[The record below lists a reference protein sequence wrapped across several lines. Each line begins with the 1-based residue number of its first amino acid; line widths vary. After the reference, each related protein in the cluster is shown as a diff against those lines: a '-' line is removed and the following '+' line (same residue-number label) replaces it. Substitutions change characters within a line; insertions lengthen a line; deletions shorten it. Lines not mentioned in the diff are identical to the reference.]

1 MLVRVVLRC
10 AAAAKCA
17 ASSSSSLA
25 VRRLSTAAA
34 SEASSASAAPTAE
47 AILANIGRDIPLKV
61 VPREARRQARKL
73 AKQAGA
79 GDVKHGV
86 RTASLPSRISLAVL
100 GGSITGSIVW
110 HFVLDDGLKK
120 SIADTLG
127 ATFLGDIYAF
137 AGKKVEEVLKPWTD
151 PSRAKLLPVGTLA
164 NNEWEPRRWIVV
176 LIRIRGV

>member
-10 AAAAKCA
+10 AAVNAKRAAPTA
-17 ASSSSSLA
+17 LA
-25 VRRLSTAAA
+25 VRRLTTAAA
-34 SEASSASAAPTAE
+34 SEGASATAAPSAE
-47 AILANIGRDIPLKV
+47 TIFANIGRDIPLKV

-73 AKQAGA
+73 AKKGGA

-100 GGSITGSIVW
+100 AGSITGSIVW
-110 HFVLDDGLKK
+110 HFVLDEGLKK
-120 SIADTLG
+120 SISDTLG

-151 PSRAKLLPVGTLA
+151 PSRAKLLPVTLPSA
-164 NNEWEPRRWIVV
+164 
-176 LIRIRGV
+176 